1 MTHIAALVRL
11 AHPLP
16 TLLNALV
23 AAALTTTAGGSAS
36 QAALAALTMLGV
48 HTSIGA
54 MNDLLD
60 QAGDAGRAEK
70 PLVGGSVTPR
80 EARAMVV
87 IAATVGFAAAS
98 ALSSISVTIA
108 AAGAT
113 LGYLYNAGIKRTP
126 ISFLPFALG
135 VALIPAFAWSAAG
148 VPLPAAIATLC
159 LSHSLAE
166 VHLRS
171 RMHSP
176 IASSINPSAQRAP
189 WCGLADNER
198 SD

>member
-80 EARAMVV
+80 
-87 IAATVGFAAAS
+87 
-98 ALSSISVTIA
+98 
-108 AAGAT
+108 
-113 LGYLYNAGIKRTP
+113 
-126 ISFLPFALG
+126 
-135 VALIPAFAWSAAG
+135 
-148 VPLPAAIATLC
+148 
-159 LSHSLAE
+159 
-166 VHLRS
+166 
-171 RMHSP
+171 
-176 IASSINPSAQRAP
+176 
-189 WCGLADNER
+189 
-198 SD
+198 